1 MPALNIHVWYYLPVF
16 QRSLCTN
23 PSASSIAPV
32 ICRGFHPPPAV
43 SPRPETSRFWE
54 ASWQA
59 LWPQET
65 RPSSRNNFKRD
76 SCKTTSELKYKIPCL
91 ASSLKKKI
99 KNHCQSS
106 LLGQKIQYYFQFQSV
121 YMLNMHCTC
130 THPLSEHSGLVP
142 PPLPKSQLCSDWSAL
157 PSLSRHRPLSL
168 HVFCSFT
175 VLGCGYRANYTLTA
189 FIHITLVT
197 SQPYFIQIKSVCSFL
212 CI

>member
-91 ASSLKKKI
+91 ASSLKKKK

-142 PPLPKSQLCSDWSAL
+142 PPFPKANSAL
-157 PSLSRHRPLSL
+157 IGQLSQAWVGTAHLACMFFAASLYWGVAAELIIHSLPSSIL
-168 HVFCSFT
+168 HLWHHNLTSF
-175 VLGCGYRANYTLTA
+175 
-189 FIHITLVT
+189 
-197 SQPYFIQIKSVCSFL
+197 K
-212 CI
+212 